1 MLSIS
6 HWLHQ
11 TCCLPSGEIETLH
24 LIDGHPDE
32 SSILKFPFAA
42 TFTHVQLAIISH
54 VNRSLTAG
62 QSGFRQPDAGPHI
75 PERIATPIS
84 DIVAIAGHPKI
95 MAGASIVIIRAAN
108 RVGQNFSMLTIE
120 APTGFDDL
128 LKGARIEVFPAV
140 FLVQRAAAT
149 RRGVV
154 SGAPKGCLDVGI
166 SELGAFGVGSGCY
179 VRRDRT
185 PSRSSLCRSSWRRS
199 AIGHLVARFELPFAS
214 VSGVR
219 LRVEKQSAN
228 S

>member
-1 MLSIS
+1 MKVVANKIGIQVRLTETVSILREYS
-6 HWLHQ
+6 APRSYLYTLYTFGAFVAGHAVDAQHFALVAPD
-11 TCCLPSGEIETLH
+11 LLFAFGDEIEMPH

-42 TFTHVQLAIISH
+42 TFTHVQPAIISH

-140 FLVQRAAAT
+140 FLVR
-149 RRGVV
+149 
-154 SGAPKGCLDVGI
+154 
-166 SELGAFGVGSGCY
+166 
-179 VRRDRT
+179 
-185 PSRSSLCRSSWRRS
+185 
-199 AIGHLVARFELPFAS
+199 
-214 VSGVR
+214 
-219 LRVEKQSAN
+219 
-228 S
+228 

>member
-1 MLSIS
+1 VARHAVDAQHFALVAPD
-6 HWLHQ
+6 L
-11 TCCLPSGEIETLH
+11 LFAFGDEIEMLH

-42 TFTHVQLAIISH
+42 TFTRIQLAIISH
-54 VNRSLTAG
+54 INRSLTAG
-62 QSGFRQPDAGPHI
+62 QNGFRQPDAGPHI

-84 DIVAIAGHPKI
+84 DIVVIAGHPRI
-95 MAGASIVIIRAAN
+95 MLGASIVIIRAAN

-166 SELGAFGVGSGCY
+166 SELGACGVGS
-179 VRRDRT
+179 
-185 PSRSSLCRSSWRRS
+185 
-199 AIGHLVARFELPFAS
+199 VAAS
-214 VSGVR
+214 VTTGHPAAVRFAVR
-219 LRVEKQSAN
+219 LGGARS
-228 S
+228 